1 MYNLTFHGKKNITGG
16 KEILP
21 LKISETQIIISICI
35 HFWEVGDIQV
45 YDSF

>member
-1 MYNLTFHGKKNITGG
+1 MHNLTVHRKKNITRG

-35 HFWEVGDIQV
+35 NFWEVGDIQV
-45 YDSF
+45 CDSF